1 MGIVLS
7 VSKEKINEIWDM
19 MNSDERDINEKVPI
33 NKQLAEEN
41 LPKVKSE
48 IVNKNPISDK
58 SADILNCSQNNLAGF
73 DDGEL

>member
-19 MNSDERDINEKVPI
+19 MNSDERDINEPI

-48 IVNKNPISDK
+48 IVNKNPVSDK
-58 SADILNCSQNNLAGF
+58 SADILNCSQNNLARF

>member
-1 MGIVLS
+1 M
-7 VSKEKINEIWDM
+7 
-19 MNSDERDINEKVPI
+19 I

-48 IVNKNPISDK
+48 IVNKNPVSDK
-58 SADILNCSQNNLAGF
+58 SADILNCSQNNLARF